1 MSHDTA
7 GADSHVVSDGH
18 AGQDYR
24 SAADPNAV
32 TDFYRRRL
40 RAAKSKF
47 SLFTRQGEPFPK
59 IQRVKRRV
67 DLNRRTNERIIA
79 DFDAVVIKKNAVH
92 VDFAM
97 ISEKNIFPVV
107 AKKKEP

>member
-1 MSHDTA
+1 MSHDAA
-7 GADSHVVSDGH
+7 GTDSDVVADGH
-18 AGQDYR
+18 TGQDHR
-24 SAADPNAV
+24 PSADPNTIA
-32 TDFYRRRL
+32 DFYRSRL
-40 RAAKSKF
+40 RTAKSKF

-59 IQRVKRRV
+59 IQRVKRRI

-97 ISEKNIFPVV
+97 ISEKNIFFPR
-107 AKKKEP
+107 KIFSP